1 MLEPKLTRVSDVP
14 VIDLQGNIANR
25 KRVEFRVGDHGP
37 FSFILAEDQFTEA
50 RIRAEMQR
58 VVLTLKPFD
67 NP

>member
-37 FSFILAEDQFTEA
+37 FSFILAFSPGLP
-50 RIRAEMQR
+50 RPPSNR
-58 VVLTLKPFD
+58 
-67 NP
+67 